1 MFICKR
7 KPMASFLLTSN
18 STTTNFFLIVT
29 KAERSTTKNLILRT
43 YQHLM
48 NRLIIYLLSF
58 FISIAVAN
66 AQIAPKRELRAT
78 WFSTFLNLDWP
89 STATRSVQQVK
100 DSVVKMLDLQLQTGI
115 NAIYFQVRNECDA
128 VYPSSIEPWSASVT
142 GTQGIAPATN
152 FDPLQ
157 FMIDEC
163 RKRGIEIHAWF
174 NPYRAVNNYNS
185 IGSYASSHVAK
196 QHPEWLL
203 AQGSLRILNPGIPA
217 VREYVLSV
225 VMDVLRRYDVDGIHY
240 DDYFYPYPGAG
251 GASRFNDNATFATYA
266 RGFSN
271 QNDWRRDNIN
281 LFIQRSYDSIKAIKP
296 WVKFGVSPFG
306 IWQNQRNDAAGS
318 ATNGL
323 QSYSDVYADTKKWL
337 QLGWVDYVTP
347 QIYWSTG
354 FNTAS
359 YSVLVP
365 WWNNNAYGRHVY
377 VGHAV
382 YKINADADRDPNW
395 YNSSQINKQIRLNR
409 SYSNIHG
416 STFFR
421 SQYFSSNPLKF
432 RDSLTEHLYT
442 TPALLPTMPW
452 RDNVAPQT
460 VKNLTATIRN
470 NHVQLSWS
478 APVAVNNELNKV
490 RQFVVYRF
498 NNNAIDL
505 NDADAIQLITG
516 NAQTTTYTD
525 SNLIPADYYYV
536 VTALDRFHNESD
548 PGTVV
553 KASFIPITQVIVPQ
567 PEPVTNPVAVKKD
580 TVTAPI
586 AVAEKP
592 ITPVETVKPAP
603 DFAMQAEPNPATSFT
618 IISYTLPKRMQV
630 SLIVLDMN
638 GKEVIKLADGIQSTG
653 KQLIRFNTSTLAAG
667 TYQIKISGEKIE
679 KTIQVV
685 VKK

>member
-1 MFICKR
+1 M
-7 KPMASFLLTSN
+7 
-18 STTTNFFLIVT
+18 
-29 KAERSTTKNLILRT
+29 RT

-48 NRLIIYLLSF
+48 NRLIICFLSL
-58 FISIAVAN
+58 FISISVATS
-66 AQIAPKRELRAT
+66 QTSPKRELRAT
-78 WFSTFLNLDWP
+78 WLSTFLNLDWP

-100 DSVVKMLDLQLQTGI
+100 DSVIKMLDLQLQTGI

-142 GTQGIAPATN
+142 GTQGIAPANN

-174 NPYRAVNNYNS
+174 NPYRAVNNYYS
-185 IGSYASSHVAK
+185 IGSYASNHVAK
-196 QHPEWLL
+196 THPEWLL
-203 AQGSLRILNPGIPA
+203 SQGSLRILNPGIPA
-217 VREYVLSV
+217 VRDYVLSV

-251 GASRFNDNATFATYA
+251 GSNTRFNDNATFSTYA

-281 LFIQRSYDSIKAIKP
+281 LFIQRSYDSIKTIKP

-306 IWQNQRNDAAGS
+306 IWQNQRSDAAGS

-337 QLGWVDYVTP
+337 EQGWVDYVTP

-354 FNTAS
+354 FSTAS

-382 YKINADADRDPNW
+382 YKLNADADRDPNW

-409 SYSNIHG
+409 TYSNIQG

-432 RDSLTEHLYT
+432 RDSLTEHLYA

-452 RDNVAPQT
+452 RDNVAPEP
-460 VKNLTATIRN
+460 VKNVTATIRN
-470 NHVQLSWS
+470 NHVQLNWS
-478 APVAVNNELNKV
+478 AAVAVNNELNKT

-498 NNNAIDL
+498 NSPAIDL
-505 NDADAIQLITG
+505 NNADAIQLITG

-525 SNLIPADYYYV
+525 SNLIPAEYYYV
-536 VTALDRFHNESD
+536 VTALDRFHNESE

-553 KASFIPITQVIVPQ
+553 KASFIPITQVIVTP
-567 PEPVTNPVAVKKD
+567 PEPVTNPV
-580 TVTAPI
+580 
-586 AVAEKP
+586 VAKPTTEKP
-592 ITPVETVKPAP
+592 TPSVEVPAVTP
-603 DFAMQAEPNPATSFT
+603 EFVLLAEPNPATSFT

-630 SLIVLDMN
+630 TLSVLDN
-638 GKEVIKLADGIQSTG
+638 SGKELLKLVDAIQSTG

>member
-1 MFICKR
+1 
-7 KPMASFLLTSN
+7 
-18 STTTNFFLIVT
+18 
-29 KAERSTTKNLILRT
+29 
-43 YQHLM
+43 M
-48 NRLIIYLLSF
+48 NRLIICILSL
-58 FISIAVAN
+58 FISISVAT
-66 AQIAPKRELRAT
+66 AQTPPKRELRAT

-100 DSVVKMLDLQLQTGI
+100 DSIMKMLDLQLQTGI

-128 VYPSSIEPWSASVT
+128 VYPSSIEPWSAAVT
-142 GTQGIAPATN
+142 GTQGIAPANN

-174 NPYRAVNNYNS
+174 NPYRAVNNYSS
-185 IGSYASSHVAK
+185 IGSYASNHIAK
-196 QHPEWLL
+196 THPEWLL
-203 AQGSLRILNPGIPA
+203 SQGSLRILNPGIPA
-217 VREYVLSV
+217 VRDYVLSV

-251 GASRFNDNATFATYA
+251 GTNTRFNDNATFATYA
-266 RGFSN
+266 RGISN

-281 LFIQRSYDSIKAIKP
+281 LFIQRSYDSIKTVKP

-306 IWQNQRNDAAGS
+306 IWQNQRSDAAGS
-318 ATNGL
+318 ATTGL

-337 QLGWVDYVTP
+337 EQGWVDYVTP

-354 FNTAS
+354 FSTAS

-365 WWNNNAYGRHVY
+365 WWNNNAFGRHVY

-409 SYSNIHG
+409 SHSNIHG

-432 RDSLTEHLYT
+432 KDSLTEHLYT

-452 RDNVAPQT
+452 RDNAAPET
-460 VKNLTATIRN
+460 VKNFTGNIRN
-470 NHVQLSWS
+470 NNVHLNWS
-478 APVAVNNELNKV
+478 APAAATNELNKV

-498 NNNAIDL
+498 NSSAIDL
-505 NDADAIQLITG
+505 NNADAIQLITG
-516 NAQTTTYTD
+516 NAQTTTYID
-525 SNLIPADYYYV
+525 SNLIPAEYYYV
-536 VTALDRFHNESD
+536 VTALDRFHNESEQ
-548 PGTVV
+548 GNVV
-553 KASFIPITQVIVPQ
+553 KASFIPITQVTVIQ
-567 PEPVTNPVAVKKD
+567 PGAVTNPV
-580 TVTAPI
+580 VTQPI
-586 AVAEKP
+586 AEKP
-592 ITPVETVKPAP
+592 VTPVEVPVATPEFVLEA
-603 DFAMQAEPNPATSFT
+603 QPNPATSFT

-630 SLIVLDMN
+630 TLSVLDN
-638 GKEVIKLADGIQSTG
+638 SGKEVLKLVDAIQSTG
-653 KQLIRFNTSTLAAG
+653 KQLIRFNTSTLTAG
-667 TYQIKISGEKIE
+667 KYQIKISAEKIE
-679 KTIQVV
+679 KTIHVAV
-685 VKK
+685 TK

>member
-1 MFICKR
+1 
-7 KPMASFLLTSN
+7 
-18 STTTNFFLIVT
+18 
-29 KAERSTTKNLILRT
+29 
-43 YQHLM
+43 M
-48 NRLIIYLLSF
+48 NRLIICFLSLL
-58 FISIAVAN
+58 ISISVAT
-66 AQIAPKRELRAT
+66 AQTPPKRELRAT

-100 DSVVKMLDLQLQTGI
+100 DSIVNMLDLQLQTGI

-128 VYPSSIEPWSASVT
+128 VYPSAIEPWSASVT
-142 GTQGIAPATN
+142 GTQVMDPANN

-174 NPYRAVNNYNS
+174 NPYRAVNNYYS
-185 IGSYASSHVAK
+185 IGSYASNHVAK
-196 QHPEWLL
+196 THPEWLL
-203 AQGSLRILNPGIPA
+203 SQGSLRILNPGIPA
-217 VREYVLSV
+217 VRDYVLSV

-251 GASRFNDNATFATYA
+251 GSNTRFNDNATFSTYA

-306 IWQNQRNDAAGS
+306 IWQNQRSDAAGS

-337 QLGWVDYVTP
+337 QQGWVDYVTP

-354 FNTAS
+354 FSTAS

-365 WWNNNAYGRHVY
+365 WWNNNAFGRHVY

-395 YNSSQINKQIRLNR
+395 YNPSQINKQIRLNR
-409 SYSNIHG
+409 SYSNIYG

-432 RDSLTEHLYT
+432 RDSLTEHLYA

-452 RDNVAPQT
+452 RDNVAPET
-460 VKNLTATIRN
+460 VKNVTATIRN
-470 NHVQLSWS
+470 NHVTLNWS
-478 APVAVNNELNKV
+478 LPVAVNNELNKT

-498 NNNAIDL
+498 NSAAIDL
-505 NDADAIQLITG
+505 NNADAIQLITG

-525 SNLIPADYYYV
+525 SNLIRAEYFYV
-536 VTALDRFHNESD
+536 VTALDRFHNESE

-553 KASFIPITQVIVPQ
+553 KASFIPITQVIVTK
-567 PEPVTNPVAVKKD
+567 PEPVTNPVVKQDTVAKPAAVKP
-580 TVTAPI
+580 VSPV
-586 AVAEKP
+586 AVHP
-592 ITPVETVKPAP
+592 TPE
-603 DFAMQAEPNPATSFT
+603 FILLAEPNPATSFT

-630 SLIVLDMN
+630 TLSVLDN
-638 GKEVIKLADGIQSTG
+638 SGKELLKLVDAFQSTG

-667 TYQIKISGEKIE
+667 TYQIKISAEKIE

>member
-1 MFICKR
+1 
-7 KPMASFLLTSN
+7 
-18 STTTNFFLIVT
+18 
-29 KAERSTTKNLILRT
+29 
-43 YQHLM
+43 M
-48 NRLIIYLLSF
+48 NRLIICILSLF
-58 FISIAVAN
+58 IFISISS
-66 AQIAPKRELRAT
+66 AQTPPKRELRST
-78 WFSTFLNLDWP
+78 WLSTFLNLDWP
-89 STATRSVQQVK
+89 STATRTVQQVK
-100 DSVVKMLDLQLQTGI
+100 DSVIKMLDLQQQTGI
-115 NAIYFQVRNECDA
+115 NAIYFQVRNESDA

-142 GTQGIAPATN
+142 GTQGIAPPAG

-185 IGSYASSHVAK
+185 IGSYASSHVAN
-196 QHPEWLL
+196 QHPDWLL

-217 VREYVLSV
+217 VRDYVLKV

-251 GASRFNDNATFATYA
+251 GTSARFNDNATFATYA

-281 LFIQRSYDSIKAIKP
+281 LFIQRSYDSIKAVKP

-306 IWQNQRNDAAGS
+306 IWRNQGSDAAGS

-323 QSYSDVYADTKKWL
+323 QSYSDIYADTKKWL
-337 QLGWVDYVTP
+337 QQGWVDYVTP

-382 YKINADADRDPNW
+382 YKINADTDRDPNW

-409 SYSNIHG
+409 TYSNIQG

-432 RDSLTEHLYT
+432 RDSLTEHLYA

-452 RDNVAPQT
+452 RNNVAPQP
-460 VKNLTATIRN
+460 VKNFTANIRN
-470 NHVQLSWS
+470 NNVQLNWN
-478 APVAVNNELNKV
+478 APEATDEMHKV

-498 NNNAIDL
+498 NNDVIDL
-505 NDADAIQLITG
+505 NNADAIQLITG

-525 SNLIPADYYYV
+525 SNLIPAEYYYV
-536 VTALDRFHNESD
+536 VTALDRFHNESE
-548 PGTVV
+548 PSYVA
-553 KASFIPITQVIVPQ
+553 KASFIPITQVIVIQ
-567 PEPVTNPVAVKKD
+567 PKATTDPVAV
-580 TVTAPI
+580 VP
-586 AVAEKP
+586 KP
-592 ITPVETVKPAP
+592 ITEKPVSPVEVTAATPEFVLL
-603 DFAMQAEPNPATSFT
+603 AEPNPATSFT

-630 SLIVLDMN
+630 TLSVLDKS
-638 GKEVIKLADGIQSTG
+638 GKEVLKLVDAIQSTG
-653 KQLIRFNTSTLAAG
+653 KQLIRFNTSTLAPG
-667 TYQIKISGEKIE
+667 TYQIKISAEKIE
-679 KTIQVV
+679 KTIEVV

>member
-1 MFICKR
+1 
-7 KPMASFLLTSN
+7 
-18 STTTNFFLIVT
+18 
-29 KAERSTTKNLILRT
+29 
-43 YQHLM
+43 M
-48 NRLIIYLLSF
+48 NRLILCILSLF
-58 FISIAVAN
+58 IFISIAS
-66 AQIAPKRELRAT
+66 AQTPPKRELRST
-78 WFSTFLNLDWP
+78 WLSTFLNLDWP
-89 STATRSVQQVK
+89 STATRTVQQVK
-100 DSVVKMLDLQLQTGI
+100 DSVVRMLDLQQQTGI

-142 GTQGIAPATN
+142 GTQGIAPPAG

-163 RKRGIEIHAWF
+163 RKRGLEIHAWF

-185 IGSYASSHVAK
+185 IGSYASSHVAN

-217 VREYVLSV
+217 VRDYVLKV

-251 GASRFNDNATFATYA
+251 STSAHFNDNATFATYA

-281 LFIQRSYDSIKAIKP
+281 LFIQRSYDSIKTVKP

-323 QSYSDVYADTKKWL
+323 QSYSDIYADTKKWL
-337 QLGWVDYVTP
+337 QEGWVDYVTP
-347 QIYWSTG
+347 QVYWSTG
-354 FNTAS
+354 FSTAN
-359 YSVLVP
+359 YSVLIP

-377 VGHAV
+377 IGHAV
-382 YKINADADRDPNW
+382 YKMNADADRDPNW

-409 SYSNIHG
+409 TYSNIQG

-432 RDSLTEHLYT
+432 RDSLIEHLYA

-452 RDNVAPQT
+452 RNNVAPQP
-460 VKNLTATIRN
+460 VKNFTANIRN
-470 NHVQLSWS
+470 NNVQLSWN
-478 APVAVNNELNKV
+478 APAATDEMHKV

-498 NNNAIDL
+498 NSDVIDL
-505 NDADAIQLITG
+505 NNADAIQLITG
-516 NAQTTTYTD
+516 NAQTTTYID
-525 SNLIPADYYYV
+525 SNLIPAEYYYV
-536 VTALDRFHNESD
+536 VTALDRFHNESE
-548 PGTVV
+548 PSYVA
-553 KASFIPITQVIVPQ
+553 KASFVPITQVIVIQ
-567 PEPVTNPVAVKKD
+567 PKTATDPVVAKPVT
-580 TVTAPI
+580 
-586 AVAEKP
+586 EKP
-592 ITPVETVKPAP
+592 AVPVEKPAATP
-603 DFAMQAEPNPATSFT
+603 EFVLLAEPNPATSFT

-630 SLIVLDMN
+630 TLSVLDN
-638 GKEVIKLADGIQSTG
+638 SGKEVLKLVDAIQSTG
-653 KQLIRFNTSTLAAG
+653 KQLIRFNTSTLSAG
-667 TYQIKISGEKIE
+667 KYQIKISAEKIE

-685 VKK
+685 VTK

>member
-1 MFICKR
+1 
-7 KPMASFLLTSN
+7 
-18 STTTNFFLIVT
+18 
-29 KAERSTTKNLILRT
+29 
-43 YQHLM
+43 M
-48 NRLIIYLLSF
+48 NRLIICFLSLL
-58 FISIAVAN
+58 ISISVAT
-66 AQIAPKRELRAT
+66 AQTPPKRELRAT

-100 DSVVKMLDLQLQTGI
+100 DSIVNMLDLQLQTGI

-128 VYPSSIEPWSASVT
+128 VYPSDIEPWSASVT
-142 GTQGIAPATN
+142 GTQGMAPANN

-174 NPYRAVNNYNS
+174 NPYRAVNNYYLIS
-185 IGSYASSHVAK
+185 SYASNHVAK
-196 QHPEWLL
+196 THPEWLL
-203 AQGSLRILNPGIPA
+203 SQGSLRILNPGIPA
-217 VREYVLSV
+217 VRDYVLSV

-251 GASRFNDNATFATYA
+251 GTSARFNDNATFAAYA
-266 RGFSN
+266 RGISN

-281 LFIQRSYDSIKAIKP
+281 LFIQRSYDSIKTVKP

-306 IWQNQRNDAAGS
+306 IWQNQRSDAAGS

-337 QLGWVDYVTP
+337 QQGWVDYVTP

-354 FNTAS
+354 FSTAS

-365 WWNNNAYGRHVY
+365 WWNNNAHGRHVY
-377 VGHAV
+377 VGHAL

-409 SYSNIHG
+409 NYSNIHG

-452 RDNVAPQT
+452 RHNTAPQP
-460 VKNLTATIRN
+460 VKNVTATIRN

-478 APVAVNNELNKV
+478 AAPLATSELDKV

-498 NNNAIDL
+498 NSDAIDL

-516 NAQTTTYTD
+516 NAQTTSYVD
-525 SNLIPADYYYV
+525 SNLVPAEYYYV
-536 VTALDRFHNESD
+536 VTALDRFHNESER
-548 PGTVV
+548 GTVV
-553 KASFIPITQVIVPQ
+553 KASFIPITQVIVTP
-567 PEPVTNPVAVKKD
+567 PEPVTNPV
-580 TVTAPI
+580 
-586 AVAEKP
+586 VAKPTTEKP
-592 ITPVETVKPAP
+592 TPSVEVPAVTP
-603 DFAMQAEPNPATSFT
+603 EFVLLAEPNPATSFT

-630 SLIVLDMN
+630 TLSVLDNN
-638 GKEVIKLADGIQSTG
+638 GKEVMKLADAIQSTG

-667 TYQIKISGEKIE
+667 TYQIKISAEKIE

>member
-1 MFICKR
+1 MSRYK
-7 KPMASFLLTSN
+7 
-18 STTTNFFLIVT
+18 V
-29 KAERSTTKNLILRT
+29 
-43 YQHLM
+43 
-48 NRLIIYLLSF
+48 
-58 FISIAVAN
+58 
-66 AQIAPKRELRAT
+66 
-78 WFSTFLNLDWP
+78 D
-89 STATRSVQQVK
+89 
-100 DSVVKMLDLQLQTGI
+100 
-115 NAIYFQVRNECDA
+115 AIHF
-128 VYPSSIEPWSASVT
+128 
-142 GTQGIAPATN
+142 
-152 FDPLQ
+152 
-157 FMIDEC
+157 
-163 RKRGIEIHAWF
+163 
-174 NPYRAVNNYNS
+174 
-185 IGSYASSHVAK
+185 
-196 QHPEWLL
+196 
-203 AQGSLRILNPGIPA
+203 
-217 VREYVLSV
+217 
-225 VMDVLRRYDVDGIHY
+225 

-251 GASRFNDNATFATYA
+251 GSNARFNDNATFSTYA

-281 LFIQRSYDSIKAIKP
+281 LFIQRSYDSIKTIKP

-306 IWQNQRNDAAGS
+306 IWQNQRSDAAGS

-337 QLGWVDYVTP
+337 QQGWVDYVTP

-354 FNTAS
+354 FSTAS

-382 YKINADADRDPNW
+382 YKLNADADRDPNW

-409 SYSNIHG
+409 TYSNIQG

-452 RDNVAPQT
+452 RDNVAPEP
-460 VKNLTATIRN
+460 VKNVTATIRN
-470 NHVQLSWS
+470 NHVQLNWS
-478 APVAVNNELNKV
+478 AAVAVNNELNKT

-498 NNNAIDL
+498 NSPAIDL
-505 NDADAIQLITG
+505 TNADAIQLITG

-525 SNLIPADYYYV
+525 SNLIPAEYFYV
-536 VTALDRFHNESD
+536 VTALDRFHNESE

-553 KASFIPITQVIVPQ
+553 KASFIPITQVIVTK
-567 PEPVTNPVAVKKD
+567 PEPVTNPVVKQD
-580 TVTAPI
+580 TVAKP
-586 AVAEKP
+586 AAEKP
-592 ITPVETVKPAP
+592 VSPVAVHPTPEFV
-603 DFAMQAEPNPATSFT
+603 MLAEPNPATSFT

-630 SLIVLDMN
+630 TLSVLDN
-638 GKEVIKLADGIQSTG
+638 SGKELLKLVDAFQSTG

>member
-1 MFICKR
+1 MH
-7 KPMASFLLTSN
+7 
-18 STTTNFFLIVT
+18 
-29 KAERSTTKNLILRT
+29 T

-48 NRLIIYLLSF
+48 NRLIICFLSLF
-58 FISIAVAN
+58 FLISITVA
-66 AQIAPKRELRAT
+66 QTPPKRELRSA
-78 WFSTFLNLDWP
+78 WLSTFLNLDWP
-89 STATRSVQQVK
+89 NTATRTVQEVK
-100 DSVVKMLDLQLQTGI
+100 DSVIRLLDLQQQAGI

-128 VYPSSIEPWSASVT
+128 VYRSSIEPWSASVT
-142 GTQGIAPATN
+142 GTQGIAPAAG

-185 IGSYASSHVAK
+185 IGSYAASHVAN
-196 QHPEWLL
+196 QHPNWLL
-203 AQGSLRILNPGIPA
+203 AQGSLRILNPGIPE
-217 VREYVLSV
+217 VRDYVLSV

-251 GASRFNDNATFATYA
+251 GTSSRFNDDATFASYT

-271 QNDWRRDNIN
+271 KNDWRRDNIN
-281 LFIQRSYDSIKAIKP
+281 IFIQRSYDSIKTVKP

-306 IWQNQRNDAAGS
+306 IWQNQRSDAAGS
-318 ATNGL
+318 ATTGL

-337 QLGWVDYVTP
+337 QQGWVDYVTP

-382 YKINADADRDPNW
+382 YKLNADADRDPNW

-409 SYSNIHG
+409 TYSNIHG

-421 SQYFSSNPLKF
+421 SNYFSSNPLKF
-432 RDSLTEHLYT
+432 RDSLTEHMYS

-452 RDNVAPQT
+452 RDSEAPQPI
-460 VKNLTATIRN
+460 KNVTANIRN
-470 NHVQLSWS
+470 NHVQLNWS
-478 APVAVNNELNKV
+478 TAAATTNELNRV

-498 NNNAIDL
+498 NSAAINL
-505 NDADAIQLITG
+505 NDADAIQLITA

-525 SNLIPADYYYV
+525 SNLIPAEYYYV
-536 VTALDRFHNESD
+536 VTALDRFHNESE
-548 PGTVV
+548 PGNVV
-553 KASFIPITQVIVPQ
+553 KASFIPITQVTVTPT
-567 PEPVTNPVAVKKD
+567 EPVTNPVVVKPEP
-580 TVTAPI
+580 VTKP
-586 AVAEKP
+586 VAEKP
-592 ITPVETVKPAP
+592 SQSVTPEFVL
-603 DFAMQAEPNPATSFT
+603 QAEPNPATSFT

-630 SLIVLDMN
+630 TLSVLDNN
-638 GKEVIKLADGIQSTG
+638 GKEVLKLVDAFQSTG
-653 KQLIRFNTSTLAAG
+653 KQLIRFNTASFPAG
-667 TYQIKISGEKIE
+667 KYQVKISGEKID

-685 VKK
+685 VTK

>member
-1 MFICKR
+1 
-7 KPMASFLLTSN
+7 
-18 STTTNFFLIVT
+18 
-29 KAERSTTKNLILRT
+29 
-43 YQHLM
+43 M
-48 NRLIIYLLSF
+48 NRL
-58 FISIAVAN
+58 FICILCLFTCISVSIA
-66 AQIAPKRELRAT
+66 QTPPKRELRAI
-78 WFSTFLNLDWP
+78 WLCTFLNLDWP
-89 STATRSVQQVK
+89 STSTRTVQEVK
-100 DSVVKMLDLQLQTGI
+100 DSVIRLLDLQQQTGI

-128 VYPSSIEPWSASVT
+128 VYQSPIEPWSASVT
-142 GTQGIAPATN
+142 GTQGIAPPTG

-174 NPYRAVNNYNS
+174 NPYRAVNNYSS
-185 IGSYASSHVAK
+185 IGSYASSHVAN

-203 AQGSLRILNPGIPA
+203 AQGNLRILNPGIPA
-217 VREYVLSV
+217 VRDYVLKV

-251 GASRFNDNATFATYA
+251 GTSARFNDNATFAAYA

-281 LFIQRSYDSIKAIKP
+281 LFIQRSYDSIKTIKP

-337 QLGWVDYVTP
+337 QQGWVDYVTP

-354 FNTAS
+354 FSTAN
-359 YSVLVP
+359 YSVLIP

-382 YKINADADRDPNW
+382 YKINADADHDPNW

-409 SYSNIHG
+409 TYSNIHG

-421 SQYFSSNPLKF
+421 SQYFSSNPLNF
-432 RDSLTEHLYT
+432 RDSLIEHLYA

-452 RDNVAPQT
+452 RSNVAPQP
-460 VKNLTATIRN
+460 VKNFTANIRN
-470 NHVQLSWS
+470 NNVQLNWN
-478 APVAVNNELNKV
+478 APAATDEMHKV

-498 NNNAIDL
+498 NNDIIDL
-505 NDADAIQLITG
+505 NNADAIQLVTG
-516 NAQTTTYTD
+516 NAQTTTYID

-536 VTALDRFHNESD
+536 VTALDRFHNESE
-548 PGTVV
+548 PSYVA
-553 KASFIPITQVIVPQ
+553 KASFIPIIQVIVIQ
-567 PEPVTNPVAVKKD
+567 PKTATDPVVA
-580 TVTAPI
+580 
-586 AVAEKP
+586 KP
-592 ITPVETVKPAP
+592 ITEKPTTPVEKPTTTP
-603 DFAMQAEPNPATSFT
+603 EFVLLAEPNPATSFT

-630 SLIVLDMN
+630 TLSVLDN
-638 GKEVIKLADGIQSTG
+638 SGKEVLKLVDGIQSTG
-653 KQLIRFNTSTLAAG
+653 KQLIRFNTSTLTAG
-667 TYQIKISGEKIE
+667 KYQIKISAEKIE

-685 VKK
+685 VTK

>member
-1 MFICKR
+1 
-7 KPMASFLLTSN
+7 LLFN
-18 STTTNFFLIVT
+18 
-29 KAERSTTKNLILRT
+29 KNNDLKKFTLNT
-43 YQHLM
+43 CQHFM
-48 NRLIIYLLSF
+48 NRLIICFLSL
-58 FISIAVAN
+58 FICISVTVA
-66 AQIAPKRELRAT
+66 QTPPKRELRAA
-78 WFSTFLNLDWP
+78 WLSTFLNLDWP
-89 STATRSVQQVK
+89 STATRTVQEVK
-100 DSVVKMLDLQLQTGI
+100 DSVIKLLDLQQQAGI

-128 VYPSSIEPWSASVT
+128 VYQSSIEPWSASVT
-142 GTQGIAPATN
+142 GTQGVAPAAG

-174 NPYRAVNNYNS
+174 NPYRAVNNYSS
-185 IGSYASSHVAK
+185 IGSYANSHVAN

-217 VREYVLSV
+217 VRDYVLSV

-251 GASRFNDNATFATYA
+251 GTSSRFNDNATFATYA
-266 RGFSN
+266 RGFTN

-281 LFIQRSYDSIKAIKP
+281 IFIQRSYDSIKAIKP

-318 ATNGL
+318 ATTGL

-337 QLGWVDYVTP
+337 QQGWVDYVTP

-365 WWNNNAYGRHVY
+365 WWNNNAHGRHVY
-377 VGHAV
+377 VGHAL

-409 SYSNIHG
+409 MYSNIHG

-432 RDSLTEHLYT
+432 RDSLTEHMYS

-452 RDNVAPQT
+452 RDSEAPQP
-460 VKNLTATIRN
+460 VKTITADIRN
-470 NHVQLSWS
+470 NNVQLNWHIP
-478 APVAVNNELNKV
+478 AAATNELNRV

-498 NNNAIDL
+498 NSAAINL
-505 NDADAIQLITG
+505 NDADAIQLITA

-525 SNLIPADYYYV
+525 SNLIPAEYYYV
-536 VTALDRFHNESD
+536 VTALDRFHNESVQ
-548 PGTVV
+548 GSIV
-553 KASFIPITQVIVPQ
+553 KASFTPITQVTVIPT
-567 PEPVTNPVAVKKD
+567 EPVTDPVVVKKD
-580 TVTAPI
+580 TIVKP
-586 AVAEKP
+586 VAEKP
-592 ITPVETVKPAP
+592 LQPATPEFVL
-603 DFAMQAEPNPATSFT
+603 QAEPNPATSFT

-630 SLIVLDMN
+630 TLSVLDN
-638 GKEVIKLADGIQSTG
+638 SGKEVLKLVDAIQSTG
-653 KQLIRFNTSTLAAG
+653 KQLIRFNTSTLTAG
-667 TYQIKISGEKIE
+667 KYQIKISAEKIE

-685 VKK
+685 VTK

>member
-1 MFICKR
+1 
-7 KPMASFLLTSN
+7 
-18 STTTNFFLIVT
+18 
-29 KAERSTTKNLILRT
+29 
-43 YQHLM
+43 M
-48 NRLIIYLLSF
+48 NRLIICFLSLF
-58 FISIAVAN
+58 VFISIAS
-66 AQIAPKRELRAT
+66 AQTPPKRELRSA

-89 STATRSVQQVK
+89 STSVRTVQQVK
-100 DSVVKMLDLQLQTGI
+100 DSVIKLLDLQQQTGI
-115 NAIYFQVRNECDA
+115 NAIYFQVRNESDA
-128 VYPSSIEPWSASVT
+128 VYQSSIEPWSASVT
-142 GTQGIAPATN
+142 GTQGIAPPAG

-174 NPYRAVNNYNS
+174 NPYRAVNNYYS
-185 IGSYASSHVAK
+185 IGSYASNHIAK
-196 QHPEWLL
+196 THPEWLL
-203 AQGSLRILNPGIPA
+203 SQGSLRILNPGIPA
-217 VREYVLSV
+217 VRDYVLSV

-240 DDYFYPYPGAG
+240 DDYFYPYPAAG
-251 GASRFNDNATFATYA
+251 GTSARFNDNATFATYA

-281 LFIQRSYDSIKAIKP
+281 LFIQRSYDSIKAVKP

-337 QLGWVDYVTP
+337 QQGWVDYVTP

-354 FNTAS
+354 FSTAN

-365 WWNNNAYGRHVY
+365 WWNSNAYGRHIY

-382 YKINADADRDPNW
+382 YKINADADHDPNW

-409 SYSNIHG
+409 TYSNIHG

-432 RDSLTEHLYT
+432 RDSLTDYLYA

-452 RDNVAPQT
+452 RNNVAPQP
-460 VKNLTATIRN
+460 VKNFTASIRN
-470 NHVQLSWS
+470 NNVQLNWS
-478 APVAVNNELNKV
+478 APVATDEMHKV

-498 NNNAIDL
+498 NSDAIDL

-516 NAQTTTYTD
+516 NAETTSYID
-525 SNLIPADYYYV
+525 SNLVPAEYYYV
-536 VTALDRFHNESD
+536 VTALDRFHNESE
-548 PGTVV
+548 PSYVA
-553 KASFIPITQVIVPQ
+553 KASFVPVTQVIVIQ
-567 PEPVTNPVAVKKD
+567 PKIATDPVVAKPVTEKPVPPAE
-580 TVTAPI
+580 VTA
-586 AVAEKP
+586 A
-592 ITPVETVKPAP
+592 TPEFVL
-603 DFAMQAEPNPATSFT
+603 QAEPNPATSFT

-630 SLIVLDMN
+630 TLSVLDKS
-638 GKEVIKLADGIQSTG
+638 GKEVMKLADAIQSTG
-653 KQLIRFNTSTLAAG
+653 KQLIRFNTSALAAG
-667 TYQIKISGEKIE
+667 TYQIKISAEKIE

-685 VKK
+685 VTK

>member
-1 MFICKR
+1 MLREII
-7 KPMASFLLTSN
+7 LL
-18 STTTNFFLIVT
+18 
-29 KAERSTTKNLILRT
+29 KKLILHT

-48 NRLIIYLLSF
+48 NRLIICFLSLF
-58 FISIAVAN
+58 LFIAVAN
-66 AQIAPKRELRAT
+66 AQTPPKRELRAT

-89 STATRSVQQVK
+89 STANRSVQQVK
-100 DSVVKMLDLQLQTGI
+100 DSVSKMLDLQLQSGI

-142 GTQGIAPATN
+142 GTQGIAPANN

-174 NPYRAVNNYNS
+174 NPYRAVNNYNA
-185 IGSYASSHVAK
+185 IGSFAPNHIAK

-217 VREYVLSV
+217 VRDYVLSV
-225 VMDVLRRYDVDGIHY
+225 VMDVVRRYDIDGVHY

-251 GASRFNDNATFATYA
+251 GTGRFNDNATFAAHA

-281 LFIQRSYDSIKAIKP
+281 LFIQRSYDSIKQLKP

-306 IWQNQRNDAAGS
+306 IWQNQRSDAAGS

-337 QLGWVDYVTP
+337 QQGWVDYVTP

-365 WWNNNAYGRHVY
+365 WWNNNAHGRHVY

-382 YKINADADRDPNW
+382 YKLNADADRDPNW
-395 YNSSQINKQIRLNR
+395 YNGSQINKQIRLNR
-409 SYSNIHG
+409 SYNNIHG

-421 SQYFSSNPLKF
+421 SYYFGSNPLKF
-432 RDSLTEHLYT
+432 RDSLTEHMYT

-452 RDNVAPQT
+452 RDNAAPQP

-470 NHVQLSWS
+470 NHVQLNWN
-478 APVAVNNELNKV
+478 APAVGNNELDKV

-498 NNNAIDL
+498 NSDAIDL
-505 NDADAIQLITG
+505 NNADAIQLITG

-525 SNLIPADYYYV
+525 SNLIPAEYYYV
-536 VTALDRFHNESD
+536 VTALDRFHNESEA
-548 PGTVV
+548 GNVV
-553 KASFIPITQVIVPQ
+553 KASFIPITQVIVTQ
-567 PEPVTNPVAVKKD
+567 PEPVSKPVKVKQD
-580 TVTAPI
+580 TI
-586 AVAEKP
+586 AVAKPVVEKP
-592 ITPVETVKPAP
+592 TEPVKTTPVA
-603 DFAMQAEPNPATSFT
+603 DFVLLAEPNPATSFT

-630 SLIVLDMN
+630 TLSVLDN
-638 GKEVIKLADGIQSTG
+638 SGKEMLKLVDGIQSTG
-653 KQLIRFNTSTLAAG
+653 KQLIRFNTTNIAAG
-667 TYQIKISGEKIE
+667 NYQVKISAENIE
-679 KTIQVV
+679 KTIKVE